1 MSAEPITTQ
10 QPDPLIRSLS
20 KIFMRAVQDPGLRER
35 LLANPEEALQT
46 IGLTLTPEEMYK
58 ILGRLRE
65 IGQATLLDMFYLVGG
80 VLSGMAADRIL
91 APKPVPP
98 PPPPVWWPP
107 VEVVLPAMK
116 WAKAKIVRD
125 ALRKSKPKLK
135 AKPTAK
141 KKVRS
146 VAKRKKG
153 RK

>member
-1 MSAEPITTQ
+1 MDAKPITTQ
-10 QPDPLIRSLS
+10 QHDLLVGSLS
-20 KIFMRAVQDPGLRER
+20 KIFTLAVKDPELRER
-35 LLANPEEALQT
+35 LVANPEEALQT

-58 ILGRLRE
+58 ILARLRE

-80 VLSGMAADRIL
+80 VISGMAADRIV

-98 PPPPVWWPP
+98 PPPPIWWPP
-107 VEVVLPAMK
+107 MEVVLPAMK

-125 ALRKSKPKLK
+125 ALGKSKQK

-146 VAKRKKG
+146 MTNRKKG